1 MNTVQKMRNLKVAA
15 TVLFFFVFVIISCHS
30 SNPDEQHQEQLAVF
44 SVLQPNQYPQT
55 VIVDKTYSLA
65 DTITDTTGVSGATVM
80 IWNENLTDTIRFI
93 ESDTHG
99 FYHDNIDPVRN
110 LGRNNKRNYGN
121 GQKSKMAVISN
132 GVDTHWIK
140 PLETYFLMV
149 AFNGDT
155 VIASTTVPDTF
166 RFLSPQNGETLHTS
180 SLPVLSWTK
189 STGGIAY
196 VVCLFSAD
204 TTKPI
209 IPLVVYDTFVDVNP
223 FKFAYFDST
232 GFYRIK
238 NFALDENRYRYEVGS
253 PRLDTLGDGV
263 GHFGSQTFDTLMVYI
278 IKD

>member
-1 MNTVQKMRNLKVAA
+1 MIKQQMNTVQKMRNLKVAA

-30 SNPDEQHQEQLAVF
+30 SNPGEQHQEQLVVF

-80 IWNENLTDTIRFI
+80 IWNENLTDTIRFT

-99 FYHDNIDPVRN
+99 FYHDNID
-110 LGRNNKRNYGN
+110 
-121 GQKSKMAVISN
+121 M
-132 GVDTHWIK
+132 HWIK
-140 PLETYFLMV
+140 PLETYHLMV

-166 RFLSPQNGETLHTS
+166 RFLSPQNGETLHTN
-180 SLPVLSWTK
+180 SLPVFSWTK
-189 STGGIAY
+189 STGAKAY

-204 TTKPI
+204 TAKPI

-232 GFYRIK
+232 GFYRIR
-238 NFALDENRYRYEVGS
+238 NFALDENRYRYEGGQ
-253 PRLDTLGDGV
+253 PRIDTLGDGI
-263 GHFGSQTFDTLMVYI
+263 GHFGSQTFDTVRVYI